1 MFGMFYF
8 LTQFVQ
14 DILGF
19 SPLQA
24 GISFLPMTAA
34 LFAVS
39 RLSPRLLARFGAK
52 PLMVVGLLPAVAG
65 MAWLSRISPDSTY
78 VSGVLGPMLLLGT
91 GMGVAFVPLTMAS
104 LAGVRPQDSGAA
116 SSMVNVTQQV
126 GGSLG
131 LAILVTAFA
140 TATRN
145 AIRHPSAHLTSLAQ
159 APQQVIVH
167 GMASAFTLAAVFDV
181 LASADRPAGHPRP
194 RPAAR
199 PRSRSRPKPGARPT
213 PDARQP
219 RQGPSE
225 AGQGT
230 LRFAACPGLSGFLLR
245 AGLGQAGPPAGVA
258 PGSVGVNPSSWPSS
272 GESSEST
279 TPPRFPL
286 CHVSWHLR
294 GSRSGTAR
302 RTRSDHLSGSG
313 AAPGP

>member
-1 MFGMFYF
+1 MALAAFAAAAVLLTVFLVNESRARQPITPLRLFADRGRSGSYATRLLLAAGMFGMFYF

-24 GISFLPMTAA
+24 GFAFLPMTAA

-39 RLSPRLLARFGAK
+39 RLSPRMLARFGAR
-52 PLMVVGLLPAVAG
+52 PLMVAGLLPAVAG
-65 MAWLSRISPDSTY
+65 MAWLSRISPGTTY
-78 VSGVLGPMLLLGT
+78 VSGVLGPMLLLGA

-145 AIRHPSAHLTSLAQ
+145 AIRHPAAHLTSLAQ

-181 LASADRPAGHPRP
+181 LALLIVLLVIRDRAPEPAEVPQPAEARSPADA
-194 RPAAR
+194 
-199 PRSRSRPKPGARPT
+199 
-213 PDARQP
+213 
-219 RQGPSE
+219 
-225 AGQGT
+225 
-230 LRFAACPGLSGFLLR
+230 
-245 AGLGQAGPPAGVA
+245 
-258 PGSVGVNPSSWPSS
+258 
-272 GESSEST
+272 
-279 TPPRFPL
+279 
-286 CHVSWHLR
+286 
-294 GSRSGTAR
+294 
-302 RTRSDHLSGSG
+302 
-313 AAPGP
+313 

>member
-1 MFGMFYF
+1 VAGMFGMFYF

-14 DILGF
+14 DVLGF

-24 GISFLPMTAA
+24 GFAFLPMTAA

-78 VSGVLGPMLLLGT
+78 VSGVLGPMLLLGA

-104 LAGVRPQDSGAA
+104 LAGVQPQDSGAA

-145 AIRHPSAHLTSLAQ
+145 AIRHPAAHLSSLAQ

-181 LASADRPAGHPRP
+181 LALLIVLLVIRDRAPQPAT
-194 RPAAR
+194 AAQR
-199 PRSRSRPKPGARPT
+199 A
-213 PDARQP
+213 DARD
-219 RQGPSE
+219 
-225 AGQGT
+225 
-230 LRFAACPGLSGFLLR
+230 
-245 AGLGQAGPPAGVA
+245 PADA
-258 PGSVGVNPSSWPSS
+258 
-272 GESSEST
+272 
-279 TPPRFPL
+279 
-286 CHVSWHLR
+286 
-294 GSRSGTAR
+294 
-302 RTRSDHLSGSG
+302 
-313 AAPGP
+313 